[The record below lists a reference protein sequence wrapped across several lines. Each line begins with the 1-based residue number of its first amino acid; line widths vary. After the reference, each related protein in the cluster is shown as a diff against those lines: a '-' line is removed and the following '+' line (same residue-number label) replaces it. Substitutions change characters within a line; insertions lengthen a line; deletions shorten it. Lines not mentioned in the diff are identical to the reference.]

1 MATRSEGRPGKA
13 ERTLYRF
20 VALSAA
26 VAAGCAAIGWLPT
39 VRRAGEGAA
48 AGLLAGCAVSWLS
61 CVSGAVLFARLRA
74 GNVPASLAELAK
86 LGLRFAAVVL
96 FGVLGA
102 VLARRGYWPLR
113 PMLVWIALSYLPLL
127 GLDIG
132 FALGAERQTA
142 GSAGPVEPP
151 AEETETR

>member
-1 MATRSEGRPGKA
+1 MATRSERRSGERP
-13 ERTLYRF
+13 RTLLRF
-20 VALSAA
+20 VVLSAA

-39 VRRAGEGAA
+39 VLLAGEGAA
-48 AGLLAGCAVSWLS
+48 AGLLAGCAISWLAS
-61 CVSGAVLFARLRA
+61 VSGAVLFVRLMA
-74 GNVPASLAELAK
+74 ANVPGGLAELAK

-132 FALGAERQTA
+132 FALGAARQAARQT
-142 GSAGPVEPP
+142 EPP
-151 AEETETR
+151 PEDTETR